1 MSQDV
6 EHEPDEP
13 RSQRELQHEAAQVKL
28 AMAACDLAL
37 ARLTPRMGVTV
48 ANAVL
53 RDQLDRLSDHQ
64 IKQRRRARFQADG
77 FG

>member
-1 MSQDV
+1 MGC
-6 EHEPDEP
+6 
-13 RSQRELQHEAAQVKL
+13 L
-28 AMAACDLAL
+28 CDLAG
-37 ARLTPRMGVTV
+37 AATDSRGMGRERWRTQS
-48 ANAVL
+48 L